1 VRNDTGSAFP
11 AVRVSGTVYDA
22 EGRTVDVAEAAL
34 AGDGPFR
41 PGEQRTFTLRFRN
54 DGRIVRYYVDIQVR

>member
-22 EGRTVDVAEAAL
+22 DGRSLDVAEAAL
-34 AGDGPFR
+34 TGDGPFR
-41 PGEQRTFTLRFRN
+41 PGEQRTFTLHFRN